1 MNATTL
7 VRRSSL
13 ASTLAVAALAIAACG
28 TDELP
33 AETSESKSKGSI
45 ELKVTP
51 DGPIT
56 LDESGTA
63 KYNVDW
69 EAKAQG
75 DDETCEFVLTVTAPG
90 DEVLHTVPVTGCDSS
105 MAMTLVDGAGEM
117 KSGEYRVELERD
129 NERAEERFTVKK

>member
-7 VRRSSL
+7 VRRSSI
-13 ASTLAVAALAIAACG
+13 ASTLAAAALVIAACG
-28 TDELP
+28 TEELP
-33 AETSESKSKGSI
+33 AETSKSKSEGSI
-45 ELKVTP
+45 ELSVTP

-56 LDESGTA
+56 LNKSGTA
-63 KYNVDW
+63 QYNVDW

-90 DEVLHTVPVTGCDSS
+90 DEILHTVPVTGCDSS
-105 MAMTLVDGAGEM
+105 MSMTLVDGAGEM
-117 KSGEYRVELERD
+117 KSGEYLVELERD